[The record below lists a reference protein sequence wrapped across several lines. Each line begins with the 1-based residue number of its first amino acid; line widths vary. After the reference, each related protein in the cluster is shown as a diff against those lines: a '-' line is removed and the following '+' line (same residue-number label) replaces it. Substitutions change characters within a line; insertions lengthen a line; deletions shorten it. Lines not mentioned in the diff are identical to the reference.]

1 MGLSSDCVRLDN
13 RPAHGRLHHGDV
25 MGEIVNLNRFRKDRA
40 KAEAKATASANRA
53 AHGRTKAEKTKAD
66 KERTRAEQLLDGSKL
81 ED

>member
-1 MGLSSDCVRLDN
+1 
-13 RPAHGRLHHGDV
+13 

-40 KAEAKATASANRA
+40 RAEAKATAATNRA
-53 AHGRTKAEKTKAD
+53 THGRTKGEKTKAD